1 MKKYKVL
8 DLDQNEL
15 KLKCTNPK
23 IISKDNVSRSLDQFV
38 QQVGAI
44 ELIPVDPELQTTP
57 QHSPIS
63 LMATTSSGSNTINAG
78 SVNGTDIIISSD
90 LFEGTPE
97 LDIKSAIYFNTFN
110 DLITYGG
117 ELLSSGNV
125 AITKGFYKPND
136 GGGSTYYIRTSLNHR
151 INQYSQ
157 ENLIK
162 SGGYY
167 VYSSPL
173 IDGVTLI
180 NLGTS
185 DSPLYADMQ
194 IEEGSFVNIR
204 QVGGRPLEDGEK
216 VNNQIYL
223 QKALT
228 FVKRKK
234 FFRGV
239 YIPSGHWCFSDK
251 DSNDEYWEV
260 QHPVSTGIGRV
271 GIKIFG
277 CGPSTVCMPYNDSQY
292 YIFRVGQ
299 WYKKPALKASRGL
312 EVSNLCFQCGK
323 EGLSPKIAQLYGNDK
338 EVTSAALQLVGCF
351 YSSFLNLTFKYI
363 YNTALSVENDFE
375 SHFSYLKFHCCG
387 GVKSSG
393 TVYPV
398 IQLDRSSRSYASSVS
413 ANWFRVC
420 HFDSCVGPL
429 IYGGAKNCTHNEF
442 NAVLVTGNASE
453 YNRACPDAN
462 ANDEA
467 PSYSEV
473 TNTWGVIDNFQGMTN
488 FWPNL
493 YNCVMCET
501 FDNWAI
507 RGDKKY
513 RLYSVLNH
521 TAANHC
527 HVQLGIVSLKLGTG
541 TNSGPWVAN
550 IRNTQI
556 SSSVLQLFWP
566 EKWPYRVVK
575 EEDPFGYPIPRCQ
588 AIQRDNRLVYA
599 ALSTDA
605 SVKNLSS
612 SETPY
617 HLSTV
622 AMSSGSQTQFL
633 ARAGR
638 RYGLKVYASEKF
650 DIYGSTSVSVG
661 KDYWFSATMSGVSG
675 GLSIDNS
682 GYKIVG
688 HAVATDSYLLG
699 SNGNWRFITLKGCFP
714 LNNDCKVRLSGR
726 NIDFIYE
733 ASKYPINTI
742 IATLTGNSL
751 TGSKNSTTTYQ
762 LSCSNS
768 EVVSYTAVTAN
779 TPYLSVSVSGNILTC
794 TTEDRNTSGGY
805 NYSAV
810 LITGKNSSGKN
821 IERTTIL
828 VPQSPIIMTLPKSII
843 LEKGDTYQL
852 APTFTPSG
860 TYSVT
865 WSAKDSVSVS
875 SSGLVTANESG
886 NGTVTASIKNSRN
899 ITLSTSCSVVVPN
912 TDDALAYQ
920 RFTSAGGVINVN
932 LQQGTLYRIIVYGDS
947 SSKKILATTNSDAGI
962 LLSGKTSYYIPS
974 QNVSS
979 INISPIDSL
988 DSIAVIIKNSTS
1000 ERIANPVS
1008 STIKGNFTV
1017 WTSGSTQ
1024 YLLDTNGV
1032 IYKSTTLTSWS
1043 SYSNLSSDLL
1053 TRLKKSA
1060 NGSQSGYSIKS
1071 VNVKKVGDY
1080 YNLYTSSSNSSGNSW
1095 IGVSRST
1102 SITGPFEFV
1111 GSISEG
1117 LYPAIRVTDEGVY
1130 MIYGSGDLKITK
1142 LTEDGLTIDEES
1154 VSIISNIPELRCGLI
1169 LVYKDN
1175 YYIFANT
1182 PSNIYVYMVTELE
1195 NLLDG
1200 SESLSEPTNPVL
1212 SGISG
1217 GLTNPTFGN
1226 NIVSTH
1232 LLFMTDQGLTVQPIN
1247 WTESTNEFDDTE
1259 WWPVFKNTAGVSGQI
1274 SQSITKPIS

>member
-15 KLKCTNPK
+15 KLKCISPK

-38 QQVGAI
+38 QQVGTI
-44 ELIPVDPELQTTP
+44 ELIPVDPELQKKTDE
-57 QHSPIS
+57 IS
-63 LMATTSSGSNTINAG
+63 SNTINAG

-136 GGGSTYYIRTSLNHR
+136 GGGSTYYIRTSLDRR

-157 ENLIK
+157 ENLTT
-162 SGGYY
+162 SYGYY

-216 VNNQIYL
+216 VNNQVYL

-277 CGPSTVCMPYNDSQY
+277 CGPSTVCMPYNNSQY

-299 WYKKPALKASRGL
+299 WDKKPALKASRGL

-323 EGLSPKIAQLYGNDK
+323 EGLSSELAQLYGNDK

-375 SHFSYLKFHCCG
+375 SHFSYLKFYCCG

-429 IYGGAKNCTHNEF
+429 IYGGAKNCVHNEF

-541 TNSGPWVAN
+541 SGPWIVNNEAS
-550 IRNTQI
+550 QI

-566 EKWPYRVVK
+566 EKWPYRVVNQ
-575 EEDPFGYPIPRCQ
+575 PLSRCQ
-588 AIQRDNRLVYA
+588 SIQRDDRLIYA

-605 SVKNLSS
+605 SIKNLSS

-617 HLSTV
+617 HLSTIST
-622 AMSSGSQTQFL
+622 SSGSQAQFL

-650 DIYGSTSVSVG
+650 DIYGRTDVSSG
-661 KDYWFSATMSGVSG
+661 KEYWFAATMAGASG
-675 GLSIDNS
+675 GLSVDNS
-682 GYKIVG
+682 GFKIVG
-688 HAVATDSYLLG
+688 HALATDSYLLG
-699 SNGNWRFITLKGCFP
+699 SNGSWRYVTLQGCFP
-714 LNNDCKVRLSGR
+714 LNSDRKIRLSGK
-726 NIDFIYE
+726 NVDFIYE
-733 ASKYPINTI
+733 ATKYPINI
-742 IATLTGNSL
+742 ITATLTGNPL
-751 TGSKNSTTTYQ
+751 TGSSGSSTTYQ
-762 LSCSNS
+762 LSCSNN
-768 EVVSYTAVTAN
+768 EVVSYSVTTAN
-779 TPYLSVSVSGNILTC
+779 TPYLGVSVNGNVLTC
-794 TTEDRNTSGGY
+794 TTKDRNTLGDY

-828 VPQSPIIMTLPKSII
+828 VPQNPIIMTLPKSII

-852 APTFTPSG
+852 TPTFTPSG

-865 WSAKDSVSVS
+865 WSAENSVSVS

-899 ITLSTSCSVVVPN
+899 ITLSTSCSIVVPN

-920 RFTSAGGVINVN
+920 RFNSVGGVINVN

-988 DSIAVIIKNSTS
+988 DSIAVVIKNSTS

-1008 STIKGNFTV
+1008 STINGNFTV

-1095 IGVSRST
+1095 IGVSRGT

-1117 LYPAIRVTDEGVY
+1117 LYPAVRVTDGGIY

-1169 LVYKDN
+1169 SVYKDN

-1200 SESLSEPTNPVL
+1200 SESLSEPTNPIL
-1212 SGISG
+1212 SGVSG

-1232 LLFMTDQGLTVQPIN
+1232 LLFMTDQGFTVQPIN

-1274 SQSITKPIS
+1274 SQSISKPIS